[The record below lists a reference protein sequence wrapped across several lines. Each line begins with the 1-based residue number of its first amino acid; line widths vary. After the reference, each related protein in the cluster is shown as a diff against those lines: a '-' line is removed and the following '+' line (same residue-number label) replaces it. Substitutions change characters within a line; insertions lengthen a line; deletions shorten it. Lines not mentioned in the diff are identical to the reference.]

1 MVIATEEMLLKLSAL
16 ADETRLRMINILR
29 VGELCVCEI
38 AETLGI
44 SQTKAS
50 RHLNILKT
58 AGIVSDRRQAQWVYY
73 SIVDGQPG
81 FFYALLDDLK
91 GLKQFQDDLLG
102 LKRKSCQ

>member
-1 MVIATEEMLLKLSAL
+1 MTEEIPLKLSAL
-16 ADETRLRMINILR
+16 SDETRLRMINILR
-29 VGELCVCEI
+29 GGELCVCEI
-38 AETLGI
+38 AEALGI

-81 FFYALLDDLK
+81 FFYALLDDLDN
-91 GLKQFQDDLLG
+91 LKKFQDDISG
-102 LKRKSCQ
+102 LKRKSCE